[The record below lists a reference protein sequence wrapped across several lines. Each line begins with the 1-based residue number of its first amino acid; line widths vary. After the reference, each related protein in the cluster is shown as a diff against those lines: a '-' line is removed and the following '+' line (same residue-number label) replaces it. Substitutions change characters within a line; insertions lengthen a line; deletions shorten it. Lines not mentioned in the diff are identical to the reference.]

1 MIDLEIHHF
10 MVELK
15 EVEIGKV
22 LSILENVGKHVE
34 VSENIHVFTSNNLI
48 VYLTI
53 FSETVFLDILAED
66 KEQGLRI
73 VKNIVDETQ
82 MQKIMTHY
90 VYRGF

>member
-1 MIDLEIHHF
+1 MDLEIHHF

-15 EVEIGKV
+15 DIEISKL

-34 VSENIHVFTSNNLI
+34 VSENIHVFMSDKLI
-48 VYLTI
+48 VYVTL
-53 FSETVFLDILAED
+53 FSETMFLDILAKE

-73 VKNIVDETQ
+73 VKNIVDEAQ